1 MLERND
7 IKCGSSLINY
17 KNFEAYLPKK
27 EVTHTH
33 CPSAKL
39 FKIHPAKFVKSFAI
53 PARPG
58 ARPQPGILLWRRL
71 PEVRQRQRL
80 LLQRQLE
87 QRPRIPLQLQR
98 VLRLREPLRLGR
110 LAHAVHGRHAG
121 EFLKSSFK

>member
-7 IKCGSSLINY
+7 IKCGSSLIGY

-58 ARPQPGILLWRRL
+58 AVMIPGPVLFKASIIFGKKEQKQRFL
-71 PEVRQRQRL
+71 P
-80 LLQRQLE
+80 
-87 QRPRIPLQLQR
+87 
-98 VLRLREPLRLGR
+98 
-110 LAHAVHGRHAG
+110 
-121 EFLKSSFK
+121 